1 MNQGVWESLPDDLK
15 QVIDKNSGEDFAR
28 EVGKVWRDSEEVGIG
43 VALKDGNE
51 LITLT
56 EEEMQAFRTAM
67 EPVIQRWVD
76 EVTAKG
82 IDGQKLVETARAAIA
97 RHKA

>member
-15 QVIDKNSGEDFAR
+15 AVVDQNSGEEFAR
-28 EVGKVWRDSEEVGIG
+28 EVGQIWRDSEEGGIA

-56 EEEMQAFRTAM
+56 EEEMAAFRTAM
-67 EPVIQRWVD
+67 EPVVQRWVD

-82 IDGQKLVETARAAIA
+82 IDGQGLVDAARAAIA
-97 RHKA
+97 KHKA